1 MTPSETALLSYLLHK
16 GVASD
21 SQIQDQLHVTSGS
34 LMVMM
39 RSLKRKLFVEQDG
52 RYYRATKAGG
62 EALQARLVPQPFAGQ
77 PAW

>member
-1 MTPSETALLSYLLHK
+1 
-16 GVASD
+16 
-21 SQIQDQLHVTSGS
+21 
-34 LMVMM
+34 MVMM